1 VYRPLIFF
9 VDQYLGKKDFRTIAN
24 EDTMNSPKDMTASR
38 TAERKLAGLLSVL
51 PALLNDVKLGS
62 AMAIA
67 WAPSPSRDDVR
78 NS

>member
-1 VYRPLIFF
+1 LIFF
-9 VDQYLGKKDFRTIAN
+9 VEQYLGKKDFRTIAN

-38 TAERKLAGLLSVL
+38 TAEQKLAGLLSVL
-51 PALLNDVKLGS
+51 PTLLNDVKLGS

-78 NS
+78 NSR